1 MKNRS
6 TLSRAA
12 LALALLGM
20 LGLTASCGGGSSKDK
35 LGPVN
40 ENMTTA
46 IGVNG
51 FLWRATLDTLSFLP
65 LAQVDSAGGVIISDW
80 YINPDAP
87 SERLKLTVFMLDK
100 GLRADALKVSVF
112 RQALVDGVWAT
123 AEVRAGTAL
132 QIEDAILTRAR
143 ELRISSLK
151 DGN

>member
-1 MKNRS
+1 MKTKS
-6 TLSRAA
+6 TLSRAIFA
-12 LALALLGM
+12 FVLLTF
-20 LGLTASCGGGSSKDK
+20 TASCGGGSGKEK

-65 LAQVDSAGGVIISDW
+65 MAQVDSSGGVIISDW
-80 YINPDAP
+80 YINPDIP
-87 SERLKLTVFMLDK
+87 TERLKLTVFMLDK
-100 GLRADALKVSVF
+100 GLRADALKVAVF
-112 RQALVDGVWAT
+112 RQALVDGVWSM

-143 ELRISSLK
+143 ELRIRSLK
-151 DGN
+151 ED

>member
-1 MKNRS
+1 MKTKS
-6 TLSRAA
+6 VLSRAIIA
-12 LALALLGM
+12 FVLVTF
-20 LGLTASCGGGSSKDK
+20 TASCGGGSGKEK
-35 LGPVN
+35 LGAVN

-65 LAQVDSAGGVIISDW
+65 MAQVDSSGGVIISDW
-80 YINPDAP
+80 YINPDTP
-87 SERLKLTVFMLDK
+87 TERLKLTVFMLDK

-143 ELRISSLK
+143 ELRIRSLK
-151 DGN
+151 DD

>member
-1 MKNRS
+1 MKTKS
-6 TLSRAA
+6 VLSRAIIA
-12 LALALLGM
+12 FVLLTF
-20 LGLTASCGGGSSKDK
+20 TASCGGGSGKEK

-65 LAQVDSAGGVIISDW
+65 MAQVDSSGGVIISDW
-80 YINPDAP
+80 YINPDTP
-87 SERLKLTVFMLDK
+87 TERLKLTVFMLDK

-143 ELRISSLK
+143 ELRIRSLK
-151 DGN
+151 DD

>member
-6 TLSRAA
+6 VLSRAA
-12 LALALLGM
+12 IAVLL
-20 LGLTASCGGGSSKDK
+20 LGLTASCGGGSGKAK
-35 LGPVN
+35 LGPIQ
-40 ENMTTA
+40 EDMTAA

-65 LAQVDSAGGVIISDW
+65 MAQVDSSGGVIISDW

-100 GLRADALKVSVF
+100 GLRADALRVSVF
-112 RQALVDGVWAT
+112 RQELVEGVWAS

-132 QIEDAILTRAR
+132 QIEDAILTQAR
-143 ELRISSLK
+143 ELRIRSLEE
-151 DGN
+151 D